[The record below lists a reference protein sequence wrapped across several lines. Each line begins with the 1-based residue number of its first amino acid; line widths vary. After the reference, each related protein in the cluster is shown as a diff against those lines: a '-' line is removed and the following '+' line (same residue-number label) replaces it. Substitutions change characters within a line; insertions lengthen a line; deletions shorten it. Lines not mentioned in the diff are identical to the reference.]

1 MTDAGN
7 NRVRVECPHCG
18 KEAYSIPTAC
28 SRCGAPGGDHTGS
41 CMAAAR
47 ADATRNSA
55 AETKARAMLY
65 QAVWET
71 SQFCDFAEIRRIVE
85 GTLHNIAGDEP

>member
-28 SRCGAPGGDHTGS
+28 SHCGAPGGDHTGS

-47 ADATRNSA
+47 ADATRNRVAVVGAIRMGLPLTADSSVV
-55 AETKARAMLY
+55 AERILRKI
-65 QAVWET
+65 ET
-71 SQFCDFAEIRRIVE
+71 
-85 GTLHNIAGDEP
+85 AGFKVVPE